1 VYFKNMDF
9 LIDLYKNFNE
19 VGIFAVI
26 YIIYALIQILSQN
39 ILYKRQKMERVKT
52 LIINIIL
59 YIFITL
65 VALMYL
71 LAMIFYS
78 LSAYPKEEVIKY
90 ITDWDKISLP
100 AILLVLYSLLF
111 PIFIFPFVGKRR
123 RKNYF
128 AENVN
133 NCIIERE
140 IIDRVSINGRDKL
153 IQKDALGYQ
162 TEKDITGIKDLKIST
177 SQKKSWLTLEDIKI
191 ATMSLRD
198 KQLLL
203 KMIIGL
209 IIFGVPT
216 GYFVWNFISVDVWDR
231 IMHANDIFMYMGL
244 FTLPLMVTVELYVV
258 AFIITKNLLKRKND
272 NKFRLRENNLSKV
285 VY

>member
-1 VYFKNMDF
+1 MYFKNMDF

-39 ILYKRQKMERVKT
+39 ILHKRQKMERVKT
-52 LIINIIL
+52 LISNIML

-90 ITDWDKISLP
+90 ITDWDKISWL

-153 IQKDALGYQ
+153 ILKDALGYQ

-198 KQLLL
+198 KQVLL

-209 IIFGVPT
+209 IVFGVPT
-216 GYFVWNFISVDVWDR
+216 GCFVWNFNSVVDDWDR
-231 IMHANDIFMYMGL
+231 IMHAKDIFMYMGL

-258 AFIITKNLLKRKND
+258 AFVITKNLFKK
-272 NKFRLRENNLSKV
+272 KK
-285 VY
+285 

>member
-1 VYFKNMDF
+1 MFF
-9 LIDLYKNFNE
+9 
-19 VGIFAVI
+19 
-26 YIIYALIQILSQN
+26 
-39 ILYKRQKMERVKT
+39 
-52 LIINIIL
+52 
-59 YIFITL
+59 
-65 VALMYL
+65 
-71 LAMIFYS
+71 
-78 LSAYPKEEVIKY
+78 
-90 ITDWDKISLP
+90 
-100 AILLVLYSLLF
+100 YSLLF

-153 IQKDALGYQ
+153 ILKRCLRISDR
-162 TEKDITGIKDLKIST
+162 KDITGIKDLKIST

-209 IIFGVPT
+209 
-216 GYFVWNFISVDVWDR
+216 
-231 IMHANDIFMYMGL
+231 
-244 FTLPLMVTVELYVV
+244 
-258 AFIITKNLLKRKND
+258 
-272 NKFRLRENNLSKV
+272 
-285 VY
+285 

>member
-1 VYFKNMDF
+1 MYFKNMDF

-153 IQKDALGYQ
+153 ILKDALGYQ

-216 GYFVWNFISVDVWDR
+216 GYFVWNFISVVDDWDR
-231 IMHANDIFMYMGL
+231 IMQLHITQL
-244 FTLPLMVTVELYVV
+244 LPLMVT
-258 AFIITKNLLKRKND
+258 
-272 NKFRLRENNLSKV
+272 
-285 VY
+285 

>member
-1 VYFKNMDF
+1 IGGVNVYFKNMDF
-9 LIDLYKNFNE
+9 LIDLYKNFNK

-39 ILYKRQKMERVKT
+39 ILHKRQKMERVKT
-52 LIINIIL
+52 LISNIML

-90 ITDWDKISLP
+90 ITDWDKISWL

-153 IQKDALGYQ
+153 ILKDALGYQ

-198 KQLLL
+198 KQVLL

-209 IIFGVPT
+209 IVFGVPT
-216 GYFVWNFISVDVWDR
+216 GCFVWNFNSVVDDWDR
-231 IMHANDIFMYMGL
+231 IMHAKDIFMYMGL

-258 AFIITKNLLKRKND
+258 AFVITKNLFKK
-272 NKFRLRENNLSKV
+272 KK
-285 VY
+285 

>member
-1 VYFKNMDF
+1 
-9 LIDLYKNFNE
+9 
-19 VGIFAVI
+19 
-26 YIIYALIQILSQN
+26 
-39 ILYKRQKMERVKT
+39 
-52 LIINIIL
+52 
-59 YIFITL
+59 
-65 VALMYL
+65 MYL

-153 IQKDALGYQ
+153 I
-162 TEKDITGIKDLKIST
+162 
-177 SQKKSWLTLEDIKI
+177 
-191 ATMSLRD
+191 
-198 KQLLL
+198 
-203 KMIIGL
+203 
-209 IIFGVPT
+209 
-216 GYFVWNFISVDVWDR
+216 
-231 IMHANDIFMYMGL
+231 
-244 FTLPLMVTVELYVV
+244 
-258 AFIITKNLLKRKND
+258 LKRCLRISDRKRYNRNKGFKN
-272 NKFRLRENNLSKV
+272 
-285 VY
+285 

>member
-1 VYFKNMDF
+1 
-9 LIDLYKNFNE
+9 
-19 VGIFAVI
+19 
-26 YIIYALIQILSQN
+26 
-39 ILYKRQKMERVKT
+39 
-52 LIINIIL
+52 
-59 YIFITL
+59 
-65 VALMYL
+65 
-71 LAMIFYS
+71 
-78 LSAYPKEEVIKY
+78 
-90 ITDWDKISLP
+90 
-100 AILLVLYSLLF
+100 
-111 PIFIFPFVGKRR
+111 
-123 RKNYF
+123 
-128 AENVN
+128 
-133 NCIIERE
+133 
-140 IIDRVSINGRDKL
+140 VSINGRDKL
-153 IQKDALGYQ
+153 ILKDALGYQ

-177 SQKKSWLTLEDIKI
+177 SQKKKSWLTLEDIKI
-191 ATMSLRD
+191 ATTMSLRD

-216 GYFVWNFISVDVWDR
+216 GYFVWNFISVVDDWDR

>member
-1 VYFKNMDF
+1 MYFKNMDF

-153 IQKDALGYQ
+153 ILKDALGYQ

-216 GYFVWNFISVDVWDR
+216 GYFVWNFISVVDDWDR

-258 AFIITKNLLKRKND
+258 AFVITKNLFKK
-272 NKFRLRENNLSKV
+272 KK
-285 VY
+285 

>member
-1 VYFKNMDF
+1 MYFKNMDF

-133 NCIIERE
+133 NCII
-140 IIDRVSINGRDKL
+140 DRVSISGRDKL
-153 IQKDALGYQ
+153 ILKDALGYH

-216 GYFVWNFISVDVWDR
+216 GYFVWNFISVVDDWDR

-258 AFIITKNLLKRKND
+258 AFIITKNLFKK
-272 NKFRLRENNLSKV
+272 KK
-285 VY
+285 

>member
-1 VYFKNMDF
+1 MYFKNMDF

-153 IQKDALGYQ
+153 ILKDALGYQ

-216 GYFVWNFISVDVWDR
+216 GYFVWNFISVVDDWDR

-258 AFIITKNLLKRKND
+258 AFIITKNLFKKE
-272 NKFRLRENNLSKV
+272 KMITNLD
-285 VY
+285 